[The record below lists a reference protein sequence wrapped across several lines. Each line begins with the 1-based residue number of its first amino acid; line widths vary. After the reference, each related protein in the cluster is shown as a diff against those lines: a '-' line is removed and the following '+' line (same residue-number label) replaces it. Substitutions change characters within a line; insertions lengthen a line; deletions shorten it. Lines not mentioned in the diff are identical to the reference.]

1 VIPQKVAVGNP
12 VGNGPVLLAC
22 KNPVIYGLPAQR
34 WPLIHL
40 PVQLPSACWCNWQ
53 PASTMLSRAVPEK
66 LAERR
71 ERQHGSRKHL
81 VTAGRRPTS
90 TVAAEPGGQSS
101 RRPD

>member
-53 PASTMLSRAVPEK
+53 PASTTPIRADRRHWPSAGAANADNVGIS
-66 LAERR
+66 ERR
-71 ERQHGSRKHL
+71 D
-81 VTAGRRPTS
+81 A
-90 TVAAEPGGQSS
+90 
-101 RRPD
+101 